1 MVTWPELNVQHVLNL
16 VANKQQGMFF
26 NEFLKPM
33 TVAIAMAALSLPAQ
47 AASLFTFT
55 GTGTII
61 GSNNAAFN
69 AGSAASLT
77 FTFDAD
83 NADTNPL
90 PNRGQY
96 SYPFV
101 GEIVGVFGAET
112 FRVAGPG
119 GRADVTDSVNN
130 RDQFIGGTDISA
142 VSDSG
147 TYAGVQLQFD
157 FRDLD
162 LSAFS
167 SDALPTSLNLADFT
181 GQFDRADFTVTGG
194 SVGQVVASF
203 SSVTIAPVPAVPLPA
218 TGVMLLAGFGGFAA
232 MRRLK
237 RSQDSR

>member
-1 MVTWPELNVQHVLNL
+1 MN
-16 VANKQQGMFF
+16 
-26 NEFLKPM
+26 FLKPM

-61 GSNNAAFN
+61 GSNNAN
-69 AGSAASLT
+69 LTTGSAASLT

-83 NADTNPL
+83 TADTNPL
-90 PNRGQY
+90 SNRGLY
-96 SYPFV
+96 SNPFV
-101 GEIVGVFGAET
+101 GEIIGVFGAET
-112 FRVAGPG
+112 FRATGPAGRLGVADNDLLFSDEFSG
-119 GRADVTDSVNN
+119 ATA
-130 RDQFIGGTDISA
+130 ISA

-147 TYAGVQLQFD
+147 TYAGVQLQFA

-162 LSAFS
+162 QSAFS